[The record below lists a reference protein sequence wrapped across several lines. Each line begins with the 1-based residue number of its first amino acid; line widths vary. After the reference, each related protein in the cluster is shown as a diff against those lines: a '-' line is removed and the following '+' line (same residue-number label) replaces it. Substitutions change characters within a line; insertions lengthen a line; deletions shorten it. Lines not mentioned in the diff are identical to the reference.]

1 MLQNVSKCLHIEKH
15 DAEERGSSVIY
26 LETKENKVVM
36 HSFINLHILQKKRKK
51 EMMDFI
57 VNIHLK
63 VENQDLSWFA
73 LL

>member
-15 DAEERGSSVIY
+15 DAKERGSSVIC

-36 HSFINLHILQKKRKK
+36 HTFIYLHNLQRKKK
-51 EMMDFI
+51 EMIDFI

-63 VENQDLSWFA
+63 VEKSWFA